1 MDLFGYFLFMMESA
15 DIHNYGNADDDDDN
29 DYNDEYLG
37 NDDDA

>member
-1 MDLFGYFLFMMESA
+1 MFFIYDESA